1 MITGLR
7 LELKD
12 VEPIVSANLDINKIN
27 IIGGKNATGKS
38 TASKLLYCFL
48 KVNCSDRDK
57 LVKSTIIKS
66 LNNIYR
72 YFRVYD
78 DRHGS
83 IDPELYYNIRRIK
96 MMLNRQ
102 HYDDFDEIID
112 LFVQIEPLF
121 YDALEKNK
129 FNIESEKRMIRR
141 RMPEKRISN
150 PNSEKVLAD
159 FNKIKRIL
167 KSIEDNHSDFF
178 KEVMKDLISSE
189 FDIDLS
195 FDAES
200 YKSPSYRINNA
211 KLYDSLNS
219 NFSFEITL
227 NQIGKE
233 FESEG
238 EFYINNVFYLESFSI
253 FDNYL
258 SFKSESFHVEDLKE
272 YLFPRKR
279 ISKMFEDESIGEL
292 EKIINHIV
300 GGRIVE
306 DKLKGLEFI
315 SNDSSYSCSMKN
327 TASGIKQIAVIQTLL
342 RNRFLGNGSVLIM
355 DEPEVNLHPEWQIKL
370 ARILV
375 LLAKEGNITI
385 YINSHSPMFIEAMD
399 TFSEYYDF
407 EEYVSYYLSEKIEDE
422 EININSEKLDKK
434 ENRVLFKKIP
444 SDELYKIYDNL
455 GDPYDYLDNIRL
467 SKGKK
472 EGNNDFNI

>member
-27 IIGGKNATGKS
+27 IIGGKNSTGKS

-48 KVNCSDRDK
+48 KINCSDRDK
-57 LVKSTIIKS
+57 LVKSAIIKS

-78 DRHGS
+78 DVYSS
-83 IDPELYYNIRRIK
+83 IEPELYYNIRKIR

-102 HYDDFDEIID
+102 HYDDFEEVIY
-112 LFVQIEPLF
+112 LFEQTEPLF

-129 FNIESEKRMIRR
+129 SNNESKNRIIRR
-141 RMPEKRISN
+141 RMPERGIYDTN
-150 PNSEKVLAD
+150 NEKVLAD

-167 KSIEDNHSDFF
+167 KSIEDNPSDFF
-178 KEVMKDLISSE
+178 KEVMRDLISSE
-189 FDIDLS
+189 FDIDLN

-200 YKSPSYRINNA
+200 DKSPQYRINNA

-219 NFSFEITL
+219 NFSFEINL

-238 EFYINNVFYLESFSI
+238 EIYINNVFYLESFSI

-258 SFKSESFHVEDLKE
+258 SFKGESFHVDDLKE

-279 ISKMFEDESIGEL
+279 ISKMFEDESIGKL
-292 EKIINHIV
+292 EKMVNHIV

-306 DKLKGLEFI
+306 DKFKGLEFI

-342 RNRFLGNGSVLIM
+342 RNRFLGDRSFLIM

-407 EEYVSYYLSEKIEDE
+407 EEYVSYYLSEKIENE
-422 EININSEKLDKK
+422 ETKISSEKLDKN
-434 ENRVLFKKIP
+434 ENRV
-444 SDELYKIYDNL
+444 
-455 GDPYDYLDNIRL
+455 
-467 SKGKK
+467 
-472 EGNNDFNI
+472 